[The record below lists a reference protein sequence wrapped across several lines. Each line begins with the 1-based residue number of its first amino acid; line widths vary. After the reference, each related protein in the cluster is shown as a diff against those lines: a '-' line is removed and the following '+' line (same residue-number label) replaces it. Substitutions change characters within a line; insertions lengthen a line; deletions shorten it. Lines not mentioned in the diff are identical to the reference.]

1 MLSRARQSAMLRG
14 RRYLDR
20 PRPQAG
26 RGLVPLHRRGRPL
39 RGLLRGRDPRVPRTR
54 RQARVVASAAVN
66 AADAESK
73 DAGKTFRIATYI
85 FGWYFLN
92 AVFGACAHALS

>member
-1 MLSRARQSAMLRG
+1 MKKAPPKLGGASFLSTGAVGLSAGFSAGAIRASR
-14 RRYLDR
+14 
-20 PRPQAG
+20 
-26 RGLVPLHRRGRPL
+26 VPAVRRG
-39 RGLLRGRDPRVPRTR
+39 
-54 RQARVVASAAVN
+54 VVASAAVN